1 MVERSHTA
9 GWLPQ
14 GYAQAY
20 APQAY
25 VPHVYAPQP
34 YAPAGRQAEKASE
47 WFAPKADAGVSGDAY
62 EITLELPGVDP
73 ENVQLTV
80 QDGAVTVQG
89 EKHVGREEGGWTYFF
104 SEREFGAFQRSF
116 RLPPDAAGDRID
128 AVFRNGILAIRIPKV
143 QADEGDSRRVAIRT
157 E

>member
-20 APQAY
+20 APLNRPSQKVA
-25 VPHVYAPQP
+25 
-34 YAPAGRQAEKASE
+34 E
-47 WFAPKADAGVSGDAY
+47 WFAPKADAGMSEDAY
-62 EITLELPGVDP
+62 EITLELPGIGP
-73 ENVQLTV
+73 EHIQLLV
-80 QDGAVTVQG
+80 QDGAVTIQG

-116 RLPPDAAGDRID
+116 RLPPDAAPDGIE
-128 AVFRNGILAIRIPKV
+128 AVLKNGVLSVRVPKL
-143 QADEGDSRRVAIRT
+143 QAGPGDSRYVAIRT